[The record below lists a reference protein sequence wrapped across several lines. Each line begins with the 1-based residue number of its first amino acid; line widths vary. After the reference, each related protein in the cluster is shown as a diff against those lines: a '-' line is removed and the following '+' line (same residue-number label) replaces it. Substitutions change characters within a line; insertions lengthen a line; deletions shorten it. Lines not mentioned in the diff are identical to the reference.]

1 LRTRALRARGR
12 YALGNI
18 QTKRNVAVLAWMG
31 IRGGDSLVTALAL
44 PTITAAGAPFPS
56 RKLIVAT
63 TFGVI
68 LATMLLQGLTL
79 APLIGW
85 MRLPVDHSLD
95 RELALAR
102 RKMVA
107 ASDAWLEHVA
117 EQGNVPGALLER
129 VRGHHTR
136 KAQLELDLDGEGQDR
151 ATAETYRRLEQGL
164 LDERR
169 RAAVSLRDQRVI
181 DDEVLRRLER
191 ELDLE
196 EVRITPGEE
205 PPG

>member
-1 LRTRALRARGR
+1 
-12 YALGNI
+12 
-18 QTKRNVAVLAWMG
+18 
-31 IRGGDSLVTALAL
+31 
-44 PTITAAGAPFPS
+44 
-56 RKLIVAT
+56 
-63 TFGVI
+63 
-68 LATMLLQGLTL
+68 
-79 APLIGW
+79 

-117 EQGNVPGALLER
+117 GQGNVPGALLER
-129 VRGHHTR
+129 VRGHYAR
-136 KAQLELDLDGEGQDR
+136 KAQLELDLYGEGQDR

-169 RAAVSLRDQRVI
+169 RAAVSLRDERVI
-181 DDEVLRRLER
+181 DDEALRRLER

-196 EVRITPGEE
+196 ELRITPD
-205 PPG
+205 PS